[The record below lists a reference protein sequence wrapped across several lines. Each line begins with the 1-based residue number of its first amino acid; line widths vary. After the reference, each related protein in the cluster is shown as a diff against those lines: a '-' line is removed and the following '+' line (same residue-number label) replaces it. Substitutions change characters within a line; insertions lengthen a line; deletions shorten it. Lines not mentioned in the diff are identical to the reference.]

1 MGEVEGT
8 ERFCCGKVH
17 PEGLAPGEPFSVD
30 AVAGEILFM
39 IGTRGR
45 GEKNRGVIR

>member
-8 ERFCCGKVH
+8 KRACCGKVH

-30 AVAGEILFM
+30 VVTGEILLVM
-39 IGTRGR
+39 GTRGR
-45 GEKNRGVIR
+45 GERNRGVIR